1 MLCVVGW
8 RVPYRA
14 RLVMGRRRLAMG
26 ARRGAERRGA
36 ATGKR
41 KAREVF
47 FPPNTIGTNWGR
59 RGRPNL
65 TLNPFR
71 IPREARYLRACVLRA
86 CSCSKGICF
95 CLVGA

>member
-14 RLVMGRRRLAMG
+14 RLVMGNADACDG
-26 ARRGAERRGA
+26 GEERRGEGEKA
-36 ATGKR
+36 KR
-41 KAREVF
+41 GREVF

-65 TLNPFR
+65 AF
-71 IPREARYLRACVLRA
+71 PREAIRVRVACVLPDGGRE
-86 CSCSKGICF
+86 GICF